1 MLPQVQCC
9 WATNYYKTG
18 VHIEIP
24 MKILFWTGQNE
35 KLYYSNVAISFPV
48 ITYRWESTVPYFTS
62 KCQNNGRC
70 SYPIVG
76 NNDEK
81 YTNLRYQTGLAQPI
95 PLKNMRSS
103 VGSILPNWM
112 ETQSKCSKPPAPWY
126 CCLNEIPYVPWLND
140 MFFFY
145 DFLVIHMSSIS
156 QWQFTIPKLLAG
168 QSSQSSQT
176 PPRWMWINTSSRL
189 QIFILNKEM
198 NYPHQMPRTWSVFML
213 IPPKKNM
220 LYHCCFLKTL
230 SGCMDQHLLW
240 Q

>member
-48 ITYRWESTVPYFTS
+48 ITYRWESTVLYFTS
-62 KCQNNGRC
+62 RCQENGRC

-76 NNDEK
+76 NNDKK

-112 ETQSKCSKPPAPWY
+112 EKQSKCSKPPAPWY

-145 DFLVIHMSSIS
+145 DFFWSSICHPS
-156 QWQFTIPKLLAG
+156 HNGNSPSPNYWLDNPASRAKRHPGECGSIPLADCRFL
-168 QSSQSSQT
+168 SST
-176 PPRWMWINTSSRL
+176 KRWITHIKCREHGVYS
-189 QIFILNKEM
+189 
-198 NYPHQMPRTWSVFML
+198 
-213 IPPKKNM
+213 
-220 LYHCCFLKTL
+220 C
-230 SGCMDQHLLW
+230 
-240 Q
+240 